1 MSIDAQIDGVN
12 RKITLTASTE
22 EEYNILFSAVIDLS
36 TIIEERVNEETKI
49 PERFTE

>member
-12 RKITLTASTE
+12 RKITLTAGSD
-22 EEYNILFSAVIDLS
+22 EEYDILFSAVIDLS
-36 TIIEERVNEETKI
+36 TIIEERVEEETKI

>member
-1 MSIDAQIDGVN
+1 MSVDAQIDGVN

-22 EEYNILFSAVIDLS
+22 EEYNILFSAVIDLP

-49 PERFTE
+49 PERLKE

>member
-12 RKITLTASTE
+12 RKTTLTASTE
-22 EEYNILFSAVIDLS
+22 EEYNILFSAVMDLS